1 LLPYTQIQRRFCRQ
15 SAAANSGDEAK
26 AEAQSTE
33 PYIGNPAFGTF
44 RLDDSARLHLA
55 IAWKVDF
62 ELMKLLWKGRMY
74 LQAQDSLSARHEL
87 EPEAGA

>member
-1 LLPYTQIQRRFCRQ
+1 MLPYTQIQRRFCRQ

-55 IAWKVDF
+55 IAWKMDF
-62 ELMKLLWKGRMY
+62 ELMKLLWKRRMY
-74 LQAQDSLSARHEL
+74 M
-87 EPEAGA
+87 